1 MTVAP
6 LTLLEASVGTEVWV
20 IMRGEREIRG
30 LLAGYDDYVNLVLE
44 NIREYDAKGQL
55 IDSEPSMLL
64 NGNNIVGI
72 SPGKRSD

>member
-6 LTLLEASVGTEVWV
+6 LALLEASVGSEVWV

-30 LLAGYDDYVNLVLE
+30 ILTGYDDYVNLVLE
-44 NIREYDAKGQL
+44 QVREYDSKGQL
-55 IDSEPSMLL
+55 IDSGPSMLL